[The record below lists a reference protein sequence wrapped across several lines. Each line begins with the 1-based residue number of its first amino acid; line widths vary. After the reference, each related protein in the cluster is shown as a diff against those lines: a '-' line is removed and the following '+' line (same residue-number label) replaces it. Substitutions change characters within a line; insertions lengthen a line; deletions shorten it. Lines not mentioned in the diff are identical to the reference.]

1 MYIILHNFFRIF
13 FFFLTFYTNMCVC
26 PVFFV
31 KIANMELPEKNLQIP
46 DIWL

>member
-1 MYIILHNFFRIF
+1 MYIILHNFFRNF

-31 KIANMELPEKNLQIP
+31 KIANMELSEKNLQIP